1 MKNLEEIRTK
11 TGHRHKKKDA
21 ANVHAEKKRENNNAP
36 IIVEA

>member
-11 TGHRHKKKDA
+11 TGHRHTKKKDA

-36 IIVEA
+36 IW